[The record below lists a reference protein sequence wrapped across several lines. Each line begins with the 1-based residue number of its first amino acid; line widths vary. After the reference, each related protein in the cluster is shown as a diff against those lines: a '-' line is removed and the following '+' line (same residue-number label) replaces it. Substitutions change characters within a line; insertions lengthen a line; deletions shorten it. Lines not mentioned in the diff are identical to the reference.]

1 VNSLTKANFLASVH
15 LGNRDPVADEVNRD
29 SKANLK
35 KGFLVLDISG
45 SPLMRH
51 RTPGLF
57 SVGGPVTRSC
67 LSQFFVANA
76 MKEKADRIAI
86 GPHGIFRII
95 SQIVCIAA

>member
-1 VNSLTKANFLASVH
+1 
-15 LGNRDPVADEVNRD
+15 
-29 SKANLK
+29 
-35 KGFLVLDISG
+35 
-45 SPLMRH
+45 MRH